1 MRPASLFRRKGLDR
15 LVGETVAPEHQLK
28 RALGPVQLTLLG
40 IGAIIGAGIFST
52 VGTAA
57 AGAAAEAG
65 ASGHLGAG
73 PALVLSFVLV
83 AVACGFAALCYSEFA
98 SMVPVSGSAYTYAYA
113 TLGELIAWIIG
124 WDLILE
130 YAVGNVAV
138 AISWSDY
145 FQSLLAGFKIT
156 WPVWLGTDYRTA
168 LQAVHDIA
176 KAKAGGVD
184 PSTLGD
190 IVARGGHAWADAP
203 RLLGLP
209 IIFNLP
215 AVLIVALITW
225 VLVRGIKESA
235 GFNSA
240 MVILKLVIIAFF
252 LAVGACY
259 VKPANWTPFAPNG
272 FAGISSAAAII
283 FFAYIGFDAVSTAA
297 EETRN
302 PMRDVPIGIIGS
314 LVVCTVIYVAV
325 AMVLTGMVKWDQF
338 KGVADPLAKAFSDLG
353 MNWTAGI
360 ISFGA
365 VFATTSVLL
374 VFQLGQPR
382 IFFSMARDGLL
393 PPWAAK
399 VHPKYR
405 TPHVTTILT
414 GVFVA
419 VFAAVTNINEVV
431 ELCNIG
437 TLFAFVLVAAGIMV
451 LRKTD
456 PSHPRPFRT
465 PCVPV
470 VPLLAILTCGWL
482 MTELPNLT
490 WLRFQVWLELGL
502 LIYLGYGQY
511 HSRLRDIAPPPPPA
525 SLILR
530 LASGRR
536 PLWEAFW
543 IYRVGLGL
551 VLAAGIS
558 LAQPHI
564 AKLAVIHPKV
574 GWSCLAAEVFLW
586 SCFYFWSLI
595 SVWNCAANSRP
606 TPRITARVFVGLVV
620 VADTV
625 AAISRY
631 SGWMPWQW

>member
-1 MRPASLFRRKGLDR
+1 MLPVSFFRRKGLDR
-15 LVGETVAPEHQLK
+15 LVGETIEPERQLK
-28 RALGPVQLTLLG
+28 RVLGPVQLTLLG
-40 IGAIIGAGIFST
+40 IGAIVGAGIFST

-57 AGAAAEAG
+57 AGAASGAG

-83 AVACGFAALCYSEFA
+83 AIACGFAALCYSEFA

-145 FQSLLAGFKIT
+145 FQSLLAGFNLS

-168 LQAVHDIA
+168 LQGAREIA
-176 KAKAGGVD
+176 KATADGVD
-184 PSTLGD
+184 PGTLGNL
-190 IVARGGHAWADAP
+190 IARGGQAWADAP
-203 RLLGLP
+203 QILGLR

-225 VLVRGIKESA
+225 VLVRGIRESA

-240 MVILKLVIIAFF
+240 MVVLKLVIIAFF
-252 LAVGACY
+252 VAVGACY

-297 EETRN
+297 EEARN
-302 PMRDVPIGIIGS
+302 PKRDLPIGIIAS
-314 LVVCTVIYVAV
+314 LVVCTLIYIAV
-325 AMVLTGMVKWDQF
+325 ALVLTGMVKWDQF
-338 KGVADPLAKAFSDLG
+338 TGVADPLAKAFSERG

-382 IFFSMARDGLL
+382 ILFSMARDGLL

-419 VFAAVTNINEVV
+419 LFAAVTNINEVV

-437 TLFAFVLVAAGIMV
+437 TLFAFVLVAAGILI
-451 LRKTD
+451 LRRTD
-456 PSHPRPFRT
+456 PDRPRPFRT
-465 PCVPV
+465 PLVPW
-470 VPLLAILTCGWL
+470 VPIAAILCCGYL
-482 MTELPNLT
+482 MVELPLVT
-490 WLRFQVWLELGL
+490 WLRFLVWLAIGL
-502 LIYLGYGQY
+502 VFYFAYSFW
-511 HSRLRDIAPPPPPA
+511 HS
-525 SLILR
+525 
-530 LASGRR
+530 
-536 PLWEAFW
+536 
-543 IYRVGLGL
+543 RVGL
-551 VLAAGIS
+551 
-558 LAQPHI
+558 
-564 AKLAVIHPKV
+564 
-574 GWSCLAAEVFLW
+574 
-586 SCFYFWSLI
+586 
-595 SVWNCAANSRP
+595 R
-606 TPRITARVFVGLVV
+606 
-620 VADTV
+620 
-625 AAISRY
+625 
-631 SGWMPWQW
+631 